1 MVRLLIASSN
11 PGKLREIRALLD
23 IPGLVA
29 VDPTMIGIRSQV
41 EETGD
46 QYADN
51 AHLKASISARAS
63 GIWTLADDSG
73 LEVDVLGG
81 APGPRSARLGG
92 PGTSDAVR
100 RRLLLEKL
108 RPHPQP
114 WTARFRCVV
123 ALASPEGEVDLAD
136 GTCLGE
142 IIATERGSAGF
153 GYDPIFL
160 IQGTDYTM
168 AELSLEEKNRLSHRA
183 KAIKTLLPTLKKR
196 LGLAGRDWGQGSENG
211 V

>member
-1 MVRLLIASSN
+1 MVRLLIATSN
-11 PGKLREIRALLD
+11 PGKLREIGDLLD
-23 IPGLVA
+23 ISELII
-29 VDPTMIGIRSQV
+29 VDPGMIGIRSQV
-41 EETGD
+41 EETGS

-51 AHLKASISARAS
+51 ARLKASISARTS

-81 APGPRSARLGG
+81 APGLHSARLGG
-92 PGTSDAVR
+92 PGSSDALR

-108 RPHPQP
+108 HPHPQP
-114 WTARFRCVV
+114 WAARFRCVV
-123 ALASPEGEVDLAD
+123 ALASPEGEVDLAE

-160 IQGTDYTM
+160 VQGTDHTM

-183 KAIKTLLPTLKKR
+183 KAIKALLPTLKKR
-196 LGLAGRDWGQGSENG
+196 LGLEE
-211 V
+211 

>member
-1 MVRLLIASSN
+1 MIRLLIATSN
-11 PGKLREIRALLD
+11 PGKLREIRDLLD
-23 IPGLVA
+23 ISGLVV
-29 VDPTMIGIRSQV
+29 VDPSMIGIRSQV
-41 EETGD
+41 KETGA

-73 LEVDVLGG
+73 LEVAVLGG
-81 APGPRSARLGG
+81 APGLRSARLGG
-92 PGTSDAVR
+92 SGASDALR

-108 RPHPQP
+108 HPHPQP

-123 ALASPEGEVDLAD
+123 ALSSPEGGVDLAE

-160 IQGTDYTM
+160 VQGTNYTM

-183 KAIKTLLPTLKKR
+183 KAIKALLPTLKKR
-196 LGLAGRDWGQGSENG
+196 LGLEERDLGSG
-211 V
+211 IVD

>member
-1 MVRLLIASSN
+1 MIRLLIATSN

-23 IPGLVA
+23 ISGLVLI
-29 VDPTMIGIRSQV
+29 DPSMIGIRPQV
-41 EETGD
+41 EETGA

-51 AHLKASISARAS
+51 AHLKASISARTS

-81 APGPRSARLGG
+81 APGLQSARLGG
-92 PGTSDAVR
+92 PGSSDGLR
-100 RRLLLEKL
+100 RRLLLKKL
-108 RPHPQP
+108 HPHPQP

-123 ALASPEGEVDLAD
+123 ALANPEGEVDLAE

-160 IQGTDYTM
+160 VQGTDYTM

-183 KAIKTLLPTLKKR
+183 KAIKELLPTLKKR
-196 LGLAGRDWGQGSENG
+196 LGLEERDLGSEIG
-211 V
+211 D

>member
-1 MVRLLIASSN
+1 MVRLLIATSN

-23 IPGLVA
+23 ISGLVI
-29 VDPTMIGIRSQV
+29 VDPSMIDIRFQV
-41 EETGD
+41 EETGT

-81 APGPRSARLGG
+81 APGLHSARLGG
-92 PGTSDAVR
+92 SGSSDSLR

-108 RPHPQP
+108 HPHPLP

-123 ALASPEGEVDLAD
+123 ALASPEGGVDLAE

-142 IIATERGSAGF
+142 IIATERGSEGF

-160 IQGTDYTM
+160 VQGTDYTM

-183 KAIKTLLPTLKKR
+183 KAIKNLLPTLKKR
-196 LGLAGRDWGQGSENG
+196 LGLEE
-211 V
+211 

>member
-1 MVRLLIASSN
+1 MVRLLIATSN

-23 IPGLVA
+23 ISGLVI
-29 VDPTMIGIRSQV
+29 VDPSMIGIRSHV
-41 EETGD
+41 EETGA

-51 AHLKASISARAS
+51 AQLKASISARAS

-81 APGPRSARLGG
+81 APGLHSARLGG
-92 PGTSDAVR
+92 SGSSDALR

-108 RPHPQP
+108 HPHPQP
-114 WTARFRCVV
+114 WTARFKCVV
-123 ALASPEGEVDLAD
+123 ALASPEGGVDLAE
-136 GTCLGE
+136 GTCLGV

-160 IQGTDYTM
+160 VKGTDYTM

-183 KAIKTLLPTLKKR
+183 KAVKDLLPTLKKR
-196 LGLAGRDWGQGSENG
+196 LGLEERGL
-211 V
+211 